1 MVFTHLIKEELIVEN
16 KEPERFTAADLSPE
30 QLNDLEFFEKDL
42 RSDSNKEIIL
52 VAYEEKN
59 EKSH

>member
-1 MVFTHLIKEELIVEN
+1 MEN